1 MIAVL
6 FSEKSR
12 AAYAAEAQA
21 RKETYTFTDA
31 WGMPRTWLKSE
42 YAYLAP
48 NAARLLLS
56 RCNLKH
62 DLIEETAL
70 TEQKLGGLRALVIP
84 NAGHLAPQTIA
95 RIEKWM
101 AGGDRR
107 LVVTGKTN
115 LPPALLGL
123 KSSMPAA
130 VAGFTGWRWL
140 PGSPFANDAWEKL
153 YVSSFR
159 GFTIQKVEPA
169 AGSRVLADLVELAG
183 DVESAATATV
193 SERGPAI

>member
-6 FSEKSR
+6 LSEKSR
-12 AAYAAEAQA
+12 AAYAAEAHA

-31 WGMPRTWLKSE
+31 WGMPRTWVKNE

-62 DLIEETAL
+62 DLIEEAAL
-70 TEQKLGGLRALVIP
+70 TEQKLSALRALLIP
-84 NAGHLAPQTIA
+84 NAGHLAPKTIA

-107 LVVTGKTN
+107 LIVTGKTN
-115 LPPALLGL
+115 LPPHLLGL
-123 KSSMPAA
+123 KSCTPAK
-130 VAGFTGWRWL
+130 VEGFTGWRWL
-140 PGSPFANDAWEKL
+140 PGSPFANDDWD
-153 YVSSFR
+153 
-159 GFTIQKVEPA
+159 G
-169 AGSRVLADLVELAG
+169 AGSFVGSNSGPSIYEA
-183 DVESAATATV
+183 
-193 SERGPAI
+193 PAIIHPPNLSLIHI